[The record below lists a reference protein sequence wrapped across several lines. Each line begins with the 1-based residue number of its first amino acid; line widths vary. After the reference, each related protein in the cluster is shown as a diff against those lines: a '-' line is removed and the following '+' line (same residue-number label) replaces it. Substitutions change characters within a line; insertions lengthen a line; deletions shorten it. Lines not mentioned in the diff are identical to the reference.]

1 MGNTCDSKPVP
12 SAKPVLVYWALHGR
26 SDFCQAMLYAGGVPF
41 ELDETT
47 ANAWPASKA
56 DTPFGQVPVLKHGE
70 MTIGQG
76 GAINRY
82 CARIAGLYPTDVQE
96 AAVCDMFIEEV
107 MDIFGAIFKA
117 KNAPDADAKTA
128 AWKMLEGEHLPTH
141 FKLLEKNL
149 EKSGKPFLGGDK
161 ANAADVAFFAVHNL
175 YTKTGIDVEGAIAD
189 CPKLKAA
196 LEGTLKVGDLKSFPN
211 RGLYF
216 TSDPSHD
223 SF

>member
-107 MDIFGAIFKA
+107 MDIFGAIFKVRMNESNRA
-117 KNAPDADAKTA
+117 S
-128 AWKMLEGEHLPTH
+128 
-141 FKLLEKNL
+141 
-149 EKSGKPFLGGDK
+149 SG
-161 ANAADVAFFAVHNL
+161 FAVL
-175 YTKTGIDVEGAIAD
+175 FA
-189 CPKLKAA
+189 
-196 LEGTLKVGDLKSFPN
+196 SQ
-211 RGLYF
+211 YF
-216 TSDPSHD
+216 QSLQRNDPTP
-223 SF
+223 